1 MEILAHGGSLGR
13 RQTCNFTSST
23 VKLGERFVSHLS
35 CTGISISKRM
45 GQKKKLT

>member
-1 MEILAHGGSLGR
+1 MGILAHRGPLGR

-23 VKLGERFVSHLS
+23 VKLGETSVSHLS

-45 GQKKKLT
+45 GQKKILT